1 LYNAA
6 IVLSIL
12 AVKQKV
18 AMSSTD
24 IETKLASTR
33 LTEKQLQLSVE
44 VFNDIACTYVASCL
58 VLLTLGSFDP
68 AQQSD

>member
-1 LYNAA
+1 
-6 IVLSIL
+6 
-12 AVKQKV
+12 
-18 AMSSTD
+18 MSSTD
-24 IETKLASTR
+24 IETKLASTG

-44 VFNDIACTYVASCL
+44 VFNDGARTYVALCL